1 MTALATSAELTLCGF
16 FQNLKDIHI
25 SVTPRDAMGGVI
37 INRKPISP
45 DANNEDE
52 HELPQKLRQ
61 PIESQHGNIAY
72 YTANMIGGTIEI
84 CVQSY
89 TATVEMPSRV
99 SLNIHGL
106 DDGKW
111 VDEELAEER
120 RKLSKEQIVTE
131 NKLVKEETSRITSE
145 LMRMH
150 RRAKSIGGDARYA
163 KDREEVFHNLS
174 VSLNK
179 AVVRW
184 PIFRMLVVVVG
195 GYFQVSHV
203 VRFMKSRHIY

>member
-1 MTALATSAELTLCGF
+1 MWLK
-16 FQNLKDIHI
+16 NLKDIHI

-37 INRKPISP
+37 INRRPKTA
-45 DANNEDE
+45 DANDQDE
-52 HELPQKLRQ
+52 HELPQKIRQ
-61 PIESQHGNIAY
+61 PVESERGSISY
-72 YTANMIGGTIEI
+72 YTANMNGGTIEV

-99 SLNIHGL
+99 SLYIHGL
-106 DDGKW
+106 DDQKGA
-111 VDEELAEER
+111 DEDLAEER
-120 RKLSKEQIVTE
+120 RGLSKEQIEAE

-150 RRAKSIGGDARYA
+150 RRAKSIGGDARYS
-163 KDREEVFHNLS
+163 KDREEAFHNLS

-179 AVVRW
+179 AVARW
-184 PIFRMLVVVVG
+184 PVFRMLVVLVG